1 MDARTDALLDKLIAK
16 KIKEDA
22 AVKVTDAQIDNQAK
36 FLLRWAKSMPI
47 SSYMTGSTMF
57 TKGKTRLATML
68 YPAMVKGLLAKGYAT
83 GTETRFTMN
92 KDAVKAIK

>member
-1 MDARTDALLDKLIAK
+1 MDAYTDALLDKMIAK

-22 AVKVTDAQIDNQAK
+22 AVKVTAAQIDSEAK
-36 FLLRWAKSMPI
+36 FLLRWAKNMPI
-47 SSYMTGSTMF
+47 HSYMTGSTLF
-57 TKGKTRLATML
+57 SKGKTRMSVKL